1 MAMKA
6 LILAAGYA
14 TRMYPLTFD
23 RPKALLPVAG
33 KPILDYLLEGI
44 RQVREVENVIV
55 VTNHKFLGPFRD
67 WQRRLPDRAR
77 VQILDDGTTCNEGRL
92 GAVADI
98 RFALAQGAVDSDLL
112 VMGADNIFHFGFAK
126 FVDFFHQT
134 GTDCIAVHIQ
144 RDRSKLARTG
154 VAEVDEN
161 WRVTRFE
168 EKPREP
174 RSIYACPPFY
184 GLLRA
189 SLRLLGEYLDQGN
202 NADAPGYFIEWLVR
216 RNAVHAFFFDE
227 PRHAIGDLDSYRDVC
242 QLFEGR

>member
-1 MAMKA
+1 MTK
-6 LILAAGYA
+6 
-14 TRMYPLTFD
+14 
-23 RPKALLPVAG
+23 KHV
-33 KPILDYLLEGI
+33 PI
-44 RQVREVENVIV
+44 VRSRN
-55 VTNHKFLGPFRD
+55 
-67 WQRRLPDRAR
+67 AR
-77 VQILDDGTTCNEGRL
+77 VRT
-92 GAVADI
+92 
-98 RFALAQGAVDSDLL
+98 
-112 VMGADNIFHFGFAK
+112 
-126 FVDFFHQT
+126 
-134 GTDCIAVHIQ
+134 
-144 RDRSKLARTG
+144 LARTG

-189 SLRLLGEYLDQGN
+189 SLQLLGEYLDQGN